1 VTFAHASGDLS
12 GVPGSRLTDEQAL
25 AAALLAAAGAAGL
38 SPAAPP
44 IAKSGPRGVAAILL
58 CHGGH
63 VSLHALPE
71 AGRCFADVAGLGQ
84 IQPQRGLD
92 VLAKRLGARE
102 MRSDA
107 RRRGPVGQPLEPE
120 RP

>member
-1 VTFAHASGDLS
+1 MIFEHAMGDLS

-44 IAKSGPRGVAAILL
+44 VAKSGPRGVAAVLL

-71 AGRCFADVAGLGQ
+71 EGRCYADVAGMGRV
-84 IQPQRGLD
+84 QPQRGLD

-102 MRSDA
+102 VRTDA
-107 RRRGPVGQPLEPE
+107 RHRGAASQPLEPE